1 MFFGLHLIKRDT
13 FNFFNYGSIAH
24 IDFCHNFFSNN
35 PLTLFHFG
43 RAAGEEKNRNGPK
56 EKINE
61 NFLTQRTMA
70 GDHIYIMYIL
80 EKKNQEK
87 TIRIKYTTLDTDT
100 DRNRKMTIHE

>member
-1 MFFGLHLIKRDT
+1 
-13 FNFFNYGSIAH
+13 
-24 IDFCHNFFSNN
+24 
-35 PLTLFHFG
+35 
-43 RAAGEEKNRNGPK
+43 
-56 EKINE
+56 
-61 NFLTQRTMA
+61 MA

>member
-80 EKKNQEK
+80 EKKKSRKNYKNQ
-87 TIRIKYTTLDTDT
+87 
-100 DRNRKMTIHE
+100 IHYYRHRHRSK

>member
-1 MFFGLHLIKRDT
+1 MAEQREKK
-13 FNFFNYGSIAH
+13 
-24 IDFCHNFFSNN
+24 
-35 PLTLFHFG
+35 
-43 RAAGEEKNRNGPK
+43 KNRNGPK